1 MQTKIKSCG
10 DEATDFHN
18 EEIPKTGSD
27 YTCLAVINF
36 DSALKKD
43 ENCYS
48 QLFLKECKHIE
59 KEVIKYITEDIDI
72 SFDYSD
78 KFDEEQINRLEY
90 FFKKASSRK
99 KHMVFFVFS
108 LLYNPTIFFGSSGVF
123 YEL

>member
-36 DSALKKD
+36 DSALKKY
-43 ENCYS
+43 ENCHS
-48 QLFLKECKHIE
+48 QLFLKECKYIE

-72 SFDYSD
+72 SSDYSD
-78 KFDEEQINRLEY
+78 KFD
-90 FFKKASSRK
+90 
-99 KHMVFFVFS
+99 
-108 LLYNPTIFFGSSGVF
+108 
-123 YEL
+123 